1 MDKLN
6 QAGAS
11 NMSLS
16 QAGPS
21 LGRADFNFTSS
32 SAIVASSTLEPAHRA
47 VLAVDGLALSYW
59 VSKLDEAG
67 PVSLTLE
74 VDKAAL
80 FSKQS
85 LISRFVSS
93 SFALQSW
100 AQVD

>member
-11 NMSLS
+11 NMFLS

-47 VLAVDGLALSYW
+47 VLAVDGLASSYW
-59 VSKLDEAG
+59 VLYPSWTKQ
-67 PVSLTLE
+67 
-74 VDKAAL
+74 AL
-80 FSKQS
+80 C
-85 LISRFVSS
+85 L
-93 SFALQSW
+93 
-100 AQVD
+100 